1 MSCAVS
7 CSTAELARPALN
19 TRKAPIS
26 SAQTPA
32 TRRSFA
38 ERVIEDVL
46 ETAMTTSV
54 QALGKSLPRS
64 GKMPSSA
71 GRSPGSQRPACYRL
85 RGALTFPGFGI
96 TKSGRFVEIEASTP
110 SDRDATQWLFRPVL
124 RTWPA
129 GTIAPVPSPSFRADE
144 RPSPL
149 YSRGVGRDCSALN
162 GSTASHSHLLP
173 DPFPDPGTIQ

>member
-1 MSCAVS
+1 VRGIVQHCRVGKAGAEHEE
-7 CSTAELARPALN
+7 STDQQRANASDKTIVRGKGN
-19 TRKAPIS
+19 
-26 SAQTPA
+26 
-32 TRRSFA
+32 RR
-38 ERVIEDVL
+38 RVL

-64 GKMPSSA
+64 GKMPSSV

-85 RGALTFPGFGI
+85 RVALTFPGFGI

-110 SDRDATQWLFRPVL
+110 SARDATQWLFRPVL